1 MRLYLEAFLQL
12 AAAVQGHIAI
22 LPELLIW
29 AKMAAL
35 VAVLV
40 EAKARDSPEAKA
52 HLLKEM
58 LAEEEATIRV
68 LAEVEAVAAVQAQLG
83 LL

>member
-1 MRLYLEAFLQL
+1 LGKFLRLVEV
-12 AAAVQGHIAI
+12 VQGHIAI

-40 EAKARDSPEAKA
+40 EAKAQDNSEVKA
-52 HLLKEM
+52 HFLKET
-58 LAEEEATIRV
+58 LAAEEATIMV
-68 LAEVEAVAAVQAQLG
+68 LAAVEAAVEVQAQSG